1 MTVFKDVQRRYMEY
15 HPSNPQLALKSPLAP
30 LIMPLPL
37 SPGLHGSML
46 AGWGCHVHLE
56 VGIANTVLDCF
67 LGGRTPTNRLLYSP
81 DHGSTPLSWVWPV
94 SSRQTK
100 LIESLSKTFRP
111 FASATRKK
119 VKAMKSTKRGSHGA
133 SEHLTFLAL
142 SRALHHFATSVI
154 CWSKFTNLL
163 RVVTLAS
170 FLV

>member
-1 MTVFKDVQRRYMEY
+1 MTVFKDVQRKY

-56 VGIANTVLDCF
+56 VGIAHTVLDCF
-67 LGGRTPTNRLLYSP
+67 LGKLLQINCFILLIVNPIELGVASQLKANKIDRVTFQNLAAIRLSY
-81 DHGSTPLSWVWPV
+81 
-94 SSRQTK
+94 Q
-100 LIESLSKTFRP
+100 
-111 FASATRKK
+111 KK

-142 SRALHHFATSVI
+142 SRALHHFATSLI